1 MLFFISSLFIT
12 IILFKN
18 YNYKITENDIQW
30 NNENFDI
37 INPSFTINNDKGKIS
52 VKAKMGSF
60 ITDNEIL
67 LKNNVS
73 FESNKFKIFSDEVTY
88 NKVSQNAQ
96 SNTNSIFKSKKT
108 KINSE
113 GFNIKNNGDIIF
125 FNGKTKLVLD
135 Q

>member
-30 NNENFDI
+30 KDENFDI

-88 NKVSQNAQ
+88 NKVSQNAK